1 MRPALLALLCLPL
14 VLATTGCGQRDP
26 VQLELREYQRV
37 VVGPLTA
44 DEELFSE
51 ELAKAEE
58 ADPKGELTA
67 NALLPLFRDTLL
79 PIYRRTLE
87 RTQAHRPRSP
97 QVTALHA
104 EVVAYYE
111 TGLRDLERCV
121 AAMTAGDR
129 KALEEVQQA
138 MVSRDADGLAGRME
152 RLYAR
157 HHLSIE

>member
-1 MRPALLALLCLPL
+1 MRSVLLALVCLPL
-14 VLATTGCGQRDP
+14 VLATTGCGRRDP

-51 ELAKAEE
+51 ELAKVEE
-58 ADPKGELTA
+58 ADPKGELTPA
-67 NALLPLFRDTLL
+67 ALLPLFRDRLL
-79 PIYRRTLE
+79 PIYQRVLE
-87 RTQAHRPRSP
+87 RTQAHRPRSA
-97 QVTALHA
+97 QVAALHA
-104 EVVAYYE
+104 EVLAYYE
-111 TGLRDLERCV
+111 AGRRDLERCV

-152 RLYAR
+152 RLYTR